1 MPSRDAPPWLVG
13 RRRNGGG
20 RRDKAV
26 GSWVNFF
33 KLRRGMGF
41 SRKGCGAVCRMTLI
55 RLSLWTGTFSRP
67 REHGNQ
73 DDGGGNERA

>member
-1 MPSRDAPPWLVG
+1 VPSRDEPPWLVG

-33 KLRRGMGF
+33 KLPTWHGFLPQGMRRRLPDDAHTVVAVDRDF
-41 SRKGCGAVCRMTLI
+41 LEASRAR
-55 RLSLWTGTFSRP
+55 
-67 REHGNQ
+67 
-73 DDGGGNERA
+73 